1 MNNNNST
8 ECFYITGMCPVSS
21 LNYSDDNWTITTSGK
36 KYEYDNPISEEPP
49 EKELSK
55 SKLPQSFDARDWVN
69 EWRET
74 LKTAPTISWDND
86 TMLTWFSN
94 ALMAGFDEAHRRE
107 QGKEKYVY
115 ILRSSQHSGVIATY
129 SELPSK
135 EVCDRDYSLYLGK
148 DLSCIGG
155 SDIPIA
161 GQGSDWN
168 CVLEKWKLDSTNRI
182 HENVKIEYK

>member
-8 ECFYITGMCPVSS
+8 ACNYISGFITGPY
-21 LNYSDDNWTITTSGK
+21 LYSDSNWIDSRYK
-36 KYEYDNPISEEPP
+36 YDNPIPL

-55 SKLPQSFDARDWVN
+55 SELPQSFDAQDWVN

-74 LKTAPTISWDND
+74 LRSAPTISWDD
-86 TMLTWFSN
+86 ATMLTWFSN
-94 ALMAGFDEAHRRE
+94 AIMAGFDEASRRE
-107 QGKEKYVY
+107 QAREKYVY
-115 ILRSSQHSGVIATY
+115 ILRSSQHSEVIATY
-129 SELPSK
+129 TELPSK

-148 DLSCIGG
+148 DLECIGG

-161 GQGSDWN
+161 GQGSEWN
-168 CVLEKWKLDSTNRI
+168 CVLEKWKLDSVNRI